1 MVSRAFLF
9 KINSKGSK
17 VLITTLD
24 ANEFKTEL
32 VWKRYFKNSQCWNS
46 LCPFW
51 IKRKNQICLMAKTV
65 KWPSSHVPIT
75 WVASIK
81 TLCSRCG
88 HSVAHEQSIW
98 FGHFFRPWCHHTD
111 LEVSF
116 RPCIPLHHLVA
127 LLELLEPWAYHLP
140 WDIPVKTALQPK
152 SKMDRLLQFVGFSV
166 WALFKKH
173 RHIMQSIKPMLFSP
187 CCSTVFILSWKC
199 MQIWNWNSS
208 GPWDL

>member
-1 MVSRAFLF
+1 
-9 KINSKGSK
+9 
-17 VLITTLD
+17 
-24 ANEFKTEL
+24 
-32 VWKRYFKNSQCWNS
+32 
-46 LCPFW
+46 
-51 IKRKNQICLMAKTV
+51 MAKTV

-173 RHIMQSIKPMLFSP
+173 RHIMQSIKPL
-187 CCSTVFILSWKC
+187 CLAHAVLLSLSFLENVCKFEIETPVGRGIYNC
-199 MQIWNWNSS
+199 IQEARRLLELSSKNSS
-208 GPWDL
+208 VSR